1 MCPQHEETPNHRSR
15 VRLKNKG
22 LCFTTGK
29 FYSEKTRRKTK
40 SWITLRTTLSM
51 TQREHETPKRSRNSR
66 MAVESAV
73 CLGVASDAGMGGNNN
88 CSAAAVAFNLL
99 FMNFISAHNIL

>member
-1 MCPQHEETPNHRSR
+1 
-15 VRLKNKG
+15 
-22 LCFTTGK
+22 
-29 FYSEKTRRKTK
+29 
-40 SWITLRTTLSM
+40 
-51 TQREHETPKRSRNSR
+51 